1 MASSLTALTHVD
13 IDLPT
18 VYPQKTAGKL
28 KHKIDLRANL
38 YEQQQEEQFY
48 NHAINISTL
57 WIQQKGANLQT
68 HGSYSK
74 HLFTWRQTFSW
85 SHGQRSTRSQLPK
98 RSWDIEVKLFF
109 PEGFKRSVVPHCT
122 CCWHHKQ
129 VVYWLSWCTI
139 SGILFLKEVPMN
151 HDMPELVKHQWIR
164 MKHKPWR
171 PTNH

>member
-1 MASSLTALTHVD
+1 MSTLIFRRFTPKD
-13 IDLPT
+13 CWQI
-18 VYPQKTAGKL
+18 KTPHRPEGKL
-28 KHKIDLRANL
+28 TV

-57 WIQQKGANLQT
+57 WIQQKG
-68 HGSYSK
+68 
-74 HLFTWRQTFSW
+74 QTFKHMALTVNIFLQANIFLKSW
-85 SHGQRSTRSQLPK
+85 PK
-98 RSWDIEVKLFF
+98 VDTF
-109 PEGFKRSVVPHCT
+109 PTPKGIKRSVVPHCT
-122 CCWHHKQ
+122 CCLHHKQ

-151 HDMPELVKHQWIR
+151 HDMPELVKHQWIH